1 MSILSKFFKPKW
13 QHKQPDTRKA
23 ALAELNPN
31 AEADQ
36 AIILKLAE
44 QDSDTS
50 VREAALARISD
61 SQLLAR
67 LHQGASGQFKADLEQ
82 RLYALAESQSLSL
95 FDLIV
100 DQDILSDMIIH
111 ASNPE
116 SFINGLARVENPA
129 ALLNIALHAKTSK
142 LRQAAAELIETEDDL
157 KQLTQALKNRDK
169 GVYQIAKQKLEAL
182 KAQAKSEAMH
192 TQQLSELIKLIEE
205 HARTDNT
212 KLYQSKLESLNQ
224 RWQSLAALA
233 TSADQQRFET
243 AQAACQTRI
252 AEHSQAQAA
261 AEQAAQ
267 LAKAG
272 GDELSATLDTLEQTL
287 ARLRETAATSQEASS
302 LDAIIKTQETR
313 WLEATK
319 QVDVKKSDQKHYQ
332 LLMGQLRHYLQ
343 ALSKLG
349 EHGDNLAALCKDI
362 DEAQSKPDQAQALTI
377 GKSSKALQK
386 ALAQV
391 DWPSDFAQP
400 QSITK
405 AEQALGLSR
414 DLNEKLAHSADD
426 ILAEIKREQGQL
438 DAALDDK
445 QVKASSAHLKRI
457 QSLASQLNHKQAE
470 QVHQQLTLRIKQLND
485 LRDWQGY
492 ASSPRQLALCE
503 AMERLAEKHIDP
515 QDKADKIKAMQQEW
529 KSLGGAAD
537 ESLWQRFK
545 TASDLAYE
553 PCKAFFGEQAALKL
567 SNLEKRRTLV
577 NELEHFVNNNDWGNA
592 NWKAAEQI
600 NRRARQEWRDAYP
613 VDHRKNRGLQK
624 QFNQV
629 LEQLDQHLNTERS
642 NNLVLKTQ
650 VVEQAEALIAHD
662 DLNHAMNEAKNL
674 QKQWQ
679 EIGITEHKKDRALWQ
694 RFRKA
699 CDAIF
704 ARRDQERDDRNQAFA
719 QAQAQADA
727 LISDYQGKIA
737 AAQAADSEALSNLL
751 TSLRQDNKAL
761 PTLGKKAA
769 SAHQDAV
776 EALLTQIKALIK
788 RQDSVRVLAQWQ
800 QCTTIANIIRQ
811 SQRQQSFDEA
821 QFEQAQLAANAI
833 SADLSKALKELWI
846 SAKAGALKASSM
858 LDENA
863 ARELCI
869 RCEIAAGMDSPEQ
882 DKDLRMQLQVSRLS
896 EGMSS
901 NESASREQQLET
913 LLIQWFTSLG
923 LEAEAE
929 QRFETRVQASI
940 QHLFA

>member
-31 AEADQ
+31 VEADQ

-44 QDSDTS
+44 HDNDSS

-67 LHQGASGQFKADLEQ
+67 LHQSASGQFKTALEQ
-82 RLYALAESQSLSL
+82 RLYTLAESQSLSL

-111 ASNPE
+111 ASSPE
-116 SFINGLARVENPA
+116 SFINGLARIENPK

-169 GVYQIAKQKLEAL
+169 GVYQIAKHKLEAL
-182 KAQAKSEAMH
+182 KAQAKDEALH
-192 TQQLSELIKLIEE
+192 TQQLAELLKLIEE

-212 KLYQSKLESLNQ
+212 KLYQSKLESLSQ
-224 RWQSLAALA
+224 RWQSLAMLA
-233 TSADQQRFET
+233 DTADKQRFEA
-243 AQAACQTRI
+243 AQATCQARI
-252 AEHSQAQAA
+252 AEHAEAQAA
-261 AEQAAQ
+261 AEQAEQ

-272 GDELSATLDTLEQTL
+272 GDELSATLETLEQTL
-287 ARLRETAATSQEASS
+287 ARLRETSASSQEASS

-343 ALSKLG
+343 ALGKLS
-349 EHGDNLAALCKDI
+349 EQGDDLLALCQAI
-362 DEAQSKPDQAQALTI
+362 DEAQSKPEQEQAAAI

-386 ALAQV
+386 TLGQI
-391 DWPSDFAQP
+391 DWPNDFALP
-400 QSITK
+400 QSIAK

-414 DLNEKLAHSADD
+414 DLNKKLAHNADD
-426 ILAEIKREQGQL
+426 ILAEIKREQSKL

-445 QVKASSAHLKRI
+445 QVKASSSHLKRI
-457 QSLASQLNHKQAE
+457 QNLASQLGHKQAD
-470 QVHQQLTLRIKQLND
+470 QVHQQLSLRIKQLND

-492 ASSPRQLALCE
+492 ASSPRQQALCE
-503 AMERLAEKHIDP
+503 AMERLAEQHIDP

-537 ESLWQRFK
+537 DSLWQRFK
-545 TASDLAYE
+545 TASDHAYE

-577 NELEHFVNNNDWGNA
+577 NELEHFVSNNDWSNA

-629 LEQLDQHLNTERS
+629 LEQLDQHLNTERN
-642 NNLVLKTQ
+642 NNLALKTQ
-650 VVEQAEALIAHD
+650 VVEQAEALIEHE

-679 EIGITEHKKDRALWQ
+679 EVGITEHKKDRALWQ

-719 QAQAQADA
+719 EAQAQAAA
-727 LISDYQGKIA
+727 LISDYQSKVA
-737 AAQAADSEALSNLL
+737 AAQEADSEALKSLL
-751 TSLRQDNKAL
+751 SSLRQDNKAL
-761 PTLGKKAA
+761 PTLGKKDA
-769 SAHQDAV
+769 SAHQDAF
-776 EALLTQIKALIK
+776 EALLTQVKALIK
-788 RQDSVRVLAQWQ
+788 RQDGVQVLAQWQ
-800 QCTTIANIIRQ
+800 QCTELAGVIRQ
-811 SQRQQSFDEA
+811 SQHAQNFDDAE
-821 QFEQAQLAANAI
+821 FEQAQQAASALP
-833 SADLSKALKELWI
+833 ADLNKALKELWI
-846 SAKAGALKASSM
+846 SAKAGALKASNL

-901 NESASREQQLET
+901 NESATREQQLT
-913 LLIQWFTSLG
+913 SLLAQWFTSLG
-923 LEAEAE
+923 LEADAE
-929 QRFETRVQASI
+929 QRFEARIQASI